1 MAARFIYGKTNQP
14 MAQRRLK
21 QNFNEVQAIL
31 DAVGQKV
38 DKIEGKGLS
47 ANDYTDQD
55 KNKLASV
62 EEDAQEN
69 VIEVIESD
77 GVELPIENKTVRI
90 PAHKQSDWSQNDS
103 SGKDYI
109 KNRTHWEENGVVHK
123 LHPKFLD
130 MDASPTSG
138 STKPVIS
145 GGVKE
150 ALDGKQDVISDIA
163 DIRHGAGLGETAY
176 QKPSA
181 GIPASDLAAGV
192 IPDVSGFIT
201 RTVNDLANYYLKSE
215 TYTKEEVAAL
225 ISAIRQF
232 HYEVYAALPATGE
245 GNVLYLIGPTGSGS
259 DKYEEYVYANNG
271 WVKIGDTSI
280 DLSGYV
286 TIEALDQALS
296 GYVTSAALATA
307 LAGKVGSET
316 IHNIVELTQAEYDAL
331 QTKRGD
337 TMYITTDTTKVYI
350 GSRLIKENVKAN
362 EEDIDFDSSDK
373 LQFADRVYNSSTP
386 DGLGYVI
393 LRKNKTFAQQVTA
406 TNTVYEIR
414 YDFDLNAASVTVP
427 AGCVLKFNGGKL
439 TNGTL
444 VGTLTTISADPVQIF
459 SGVALRGSFDN
470 MSITAEWYGCKADG
484 QTDNHDSLQ
493 AACDNAIQIGAA
505 VRLLPGVYVIDE
517 SKGAIYIRF
526 SADGQKFELRGA
538 GSQFTTIK
546 TADGS
551 IDRVLARGADPRYMH
566 TFYHIPAYGGVY
578 NVSYAAESI
587 EFIGI
592 TFDKNK
598 RGTTASPSSA
608 YAWESNNIF
617 YSVNSFN
624 SKTGTVERYHFE
636 DIVELDKP
644 GSGISFGN
652 NPAKEVVLRRIVD
665 LQETNDWGYRE
676 GIYPLFRC
684 DNVTIE
690 ECDVRFIQIEPTTSQ
705 EATHRSHVRITNSR
719 LGALEWNRPGSAAN
733 DSLSVS
739 GCVFDNAYINLSG
752 AGNIVFDRCV
762 LNFTDRNKSNTIWN
776 SPHFTDC
783 TFNFFW
789 DADGYLPNIN
799 HRRGNPHPIYT
810 RCSFFTDDIPESP
823 KASQSIF
830 NNSTTASHNS
840 HMTFRDCVFD
850 VKINYYLNGMY
861 AGGHWHFFNC
871 KITMP
876 ATQQVFQVGSYASGW
891 GAVDAID
898 CEFVNDN
905 VIYVL
910 AVPTS
915 DPERGKISG
924 RYTRTNILTRLSGT
938 SNIGLDG
945 SDLILDLAAGTALN
959 VRLPQWTRIFKDGI
973 IYTVLKDEESN
984 ETITVT
990 PAYYK
995 CEFVNKF
1002 MTTAER
1008 EALTGLPAI
1017 PIEAYDTT
1025 LNKPYFWTGAAW
1037 TDNPAVT
1044 PVEATQPAGGFAPNV
1059 VYNLGEL
1066 AGDTTFTLAAAT
1078 DNTIL
1083 NHYYWAFDT
1092 PATAPTITWPTGLT
1106 WVGGTAP
1113 TIEASTHYEISVIGG
1128 VAAYLNV

>member
-1 MAARFIYGKTNQP
+1 

-69 VIEVIESD
+69 VIEVIEAD
-77 GVELPIENKTVRI
+77 GVELPIENKTVTI

-130 MDASPTSG
+130 MDTAPTSG
-138 STKPVIS
+138 STKPATS

-150 ALDGKQDVISDIA
+150 ALDGKQDVIRDLA
-163 DIRHGAGLGETAY
+163 DIRQGAGLGETAY
-176 QKPSA
+176 QKPSG

-225 ISAIRQF
+225 IGAIQQF

-259 DKYEEYVYANNG
+259 DKYEEYVYADNG
-271 WVKIGDTSI
+271 WVKIGDTSM

-286 TIEALDQALS
+286 TIEALNQ
-296 GYVTSAALATA
+296 A
-307 LAGKVGSET
+307 LAGYVSLADFTTLLAAKV
-316 IHNIVELTQAEYDAL
+316 
-331 QTKRGD
+331 
-337 TMYITTDTTKVYI
+337 
-350 GSRLIKENVKAN
+350 N
-362 EEDIDFDSSDK
+362 EEDLDFNAADK
-373 LQFADRVYNSSTP
+373 MQFADRVYNSSTP

-414 YDFDLNAASVTVP
+414 YDFDLGAASVTIP
-427 AGCVLKFNGGKL
+427 TGCVLKFNGGKIS
-439 TNGTL
+439 NGTL
-444 VGTLTTISADPVQIF
+444 VGALTTISADPVRIF
-459 SGVALRGSFDN
+459 SGITLGGTLKN
-470 MSITAEWYGCKADG
+470 ESIAAEWYGCVADG
-484 QTDNHDSLQ
+484 TTDNHDALQ
-493 AACDNAIQIGAA
+493 AACDNAIRAGVA
-505 VRLLPGVYVIDE
+505 VQLLPGVYIVDE
-517 SKGAIYIRF
+517 DKGAVYINF
-526 SADGQKFELRGA
+526 GADGQRFALWGA

-578 NVSYAAESI
+578 NVSYAAEAI

-598 RGTTASPSSA
+598 RGTTASPSGS

-617 YSVNSFN
+617 YSVNTYN
-624 SKTGTVERYHFE
+624 SKTGTVDRYHFE

-644 GSGISFGN
+644 GSGITFGN

-690 ECDVRFIQIEPTTSQ
+690 DCDVRYIQIEPTTSQ
-705 EATHRSHVRITNSR
+705 EATHRSHVRITDSR
-719 LGALEWNRPGSAAN
+719 LGALEWNRPGSTAN

-762 LNFTDRNKSNTIWN
+762 LNFTDRNKANTIWN

-789 DADGYLPNIN
+789 DSDGYLPNIN
-799 HRRGNPHPIYT
+799 HRRGNPHPVYT
-810 RCSFFTDDIPESP
+810 RCSFFTDDLPESP
-823 KASQSIF
+823 EANQSIF

-840 HMTFRDCVFD
+840 LMTFRECVFD
-850 VKINYYLNGMY
+850 VKINYYLNGAY
-861 AGGHWHFFNC
+861 PGSHWRFIDC

-891 GAVDAID
+891 GAVDAIN

-910 AVPTS
+910 AVSTS

-924 RYTRTNILTRLSGT
+924 RYTRTNLLTRSAGT
-938 SNIGLDG
+938 NNIGLDG
-945 SDLILDLAAGTALN
+945 SDLILDLATGTALN

-973 IYTVLKDEESN
+973 IYTVLKDEGSN

-990 PAYYK
+990 PTYYK
-995 CEFVNKF
+995 CEFVNKN

-1025 LNKPYFWTGAAW
+1025 LNKPYFWTGTAW
-1037 TDNPAVT
+1037 TAVST
-1044 PVEATQPAGGFAPNV
+1044 DITSLTTAEI
-1059 VYNLGEL
+1059 
-1066 AGDTTFTLAAAT
+1066 DTIW
-1078 DNTIL
+1078 N
-1083 NHYYWAFDT
+1083 N
-1092 PATAPTITWPTGLT
+1092 
-1106 WVGGTAP
+1106 
-1113 TIEASTHYEISVIGG
+1113 AS
-1128 VAAYLNV
+1128 